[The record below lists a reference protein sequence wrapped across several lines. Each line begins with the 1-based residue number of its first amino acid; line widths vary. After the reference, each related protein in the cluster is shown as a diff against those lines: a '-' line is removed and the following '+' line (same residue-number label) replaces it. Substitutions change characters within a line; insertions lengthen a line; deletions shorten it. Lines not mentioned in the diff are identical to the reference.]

1 MSSFDKNK
9 SHLSDLEKVNFEN
22 DTSLASPVSS
32 IPGVGNKVTEHLK
45 KQKIENI
52 DDLLKSICNDFD
64 KLVQITPSRGVNNH
78 KIFDAIECYRQAK
91 PKITDNHSALPEILK
106 AQEKGCSLQ

>member
-1 MSSFDKNK
+1 MSTFDKTK

-22 DTSLASPVSS
+22 DTSLVSPVSS
-32 IPGVGNKVTEHLK
+32 IPGVGKKATEHFK

-64 KLVQITPSRGVNNH
+64 KLVQITPPKGVNNH
-78 KIFDAIECYRQAK
+78 KIFDAIESYRQAK
-91 PKITDNHSALPEILK
+91 PKLIDNHSALPEILK
-106 AQEKGCSLQ
+106 AQEKGCLLQ

>member
-1 MSSFDKNK
+1 MSTFDKNK

-32 IPGVGNKVTEHLK
+32 IPGVGKKATEHFK

-64 KLVQITPSRGVNNH
+64 KLVQVTPSKGVNNH

-91 PKITDNHSALPEILK
+91 PKTMDNHSAYPEILK
-106 AQEKGCSLQ
+106 AQQNGCSLQ

>member
-1 MSSFDKNK
+1 MSTFDKNK

-32 IPGVGNKVTEHLK
+32 IPGVGKATEHLK

-52 DDLLKSICNDFD
+52 DDLLKSICNDFV
-64 KLVQITPSRGVNNH
+64 KLVQITPSKGVNNH
-78 KIFDAIECYRQAK
+78 KILMQLNVIDRQNQNQWTITVRI
-91 PKITDNHSALPEILK
+91 PKF
-106 AQEKGCSLQ
+106 